1 MKMEI
6 NSHSL
11 KKTLVKIKTLN
22 QVRLKKLKPRLK
34 KLNLNLGLTW
44 KLMTLY
50 QAKFLQRVLILYSI
64 LQRLYSFIRFWFQNM
79 YKRQYFQFI
88 WIKNNS
94 KPHNQYQ
101 KKSIYLHLRKKYSR
115 ILNWSFK
122 RLRNFT
128 NIYVMLII
136 NLNMKNPKAQS
147 NLTSMFKRLKQIH
160 NSLKILQSH

>member
-64 LQRLYSFIRFWFQNM
+64 LQRLYSFIRFWFQN
-79 YKRQYFQFI
+79 
-88 WIKNNS
+88 
-94 KPHNQYQ
+94 
-101 KKSIYLHLRKKYSR
+101 IY
-115 ILNWSFK
+115 
-122 RLRNFT
+122 
-128 NIYVMLII
+128 
-136 NLNMKNPKAQS
+136 
-147 NLTSMFKRLKQIH
+147 
-160 NSLKILQSH
+160 